1 MQVKT
6 VKAKKSKPTDW
17 SRFQDYNEEAITIT
31 KVEDSL
37 FHIRAWK
44 KDGKNF
50 VPALE
55 TIYTSSQAVSPTHL
69 GKVIQKVLAD
79 VKTKENWIKA

>member
-1 MQVKT
+1 MKALKT
-6 VKAKKSKPTDW
+6 KKAKTSDW
-17 SRFQDYNEEAITIT
+17 SRFQECSDELITIT

-44 KDGKNF
+44 KDGKSL
-50 VPALE
+50 VRALE
-55 TIYTSSQAVSPTHL
+55 TIYTSSQDVPPAHL

-79 VKTKENWIKA
+79 VEEKKAWVSK